1 MRPERKFAA
10 HFTIG
15 LMLCGT
21 ILFCNSSMHAQGA
34 SRLPGG
40 ARYGNSLPALDP
52 LATIQAE
59 SIPPTHG
66 KPQAETISI
75 HELLLPAGAVK
86 EFQRSE
92 KAVRSG
98 DFRTAAEHL
107 RKAIE
112 IAPAFVQAHNNLGAS
127 YIQLNEYESAVTEFE
142 TAIALDT
149 KIEEPYRNL
158 GLGLFLLRR
167 YPEAEVA
174 ARRAMKLDPQR
185 SAARYTLGRILAA
198 EGGSSAEAEQLLRE
212 SVGDFPD
219 ARLPLAQVLLNQ
231 GAADRGVAELRAYL
245 KSGSADPA
253 KREAVQSWIT
263 QVTHNEAKGPD
274 KNTKPA
280 T

>member
-1 MRPERKFAA
+1 MRPKTKLTA
-10 HFTIG
+10 HFAIG
-15 LMLCGT
+15 LTLCGT
-21 ILFCNSSMHAQGA
+21 ILFSTSSMHAQGA

-40 ARYGNSLPALDP
+40 TRYGNALPGLDP

-59 SIPPTHG
+59 VVPPAHI
-66 KPQAETISI
+66 KPQAETISV
-75 HELLLPAGAVK
+75 HELLLPAAAVK
-86 EFQRSE
+86 EFQRSQ
-92 KAVRSG
+92 KAVHSG
-98 DFRTAAEHL
+98 DFRSAAEHL

-174 ARRAMKLDPQR
+174 ARRAMKLDPQH

-198 EGGSSAEAEQLLRE
+198 EGGGSAEVEQLLRQ
-212 SVGDFPD
+212 SVPDFPD

-231 GAADRGVAELRAYL
+231 GATDPAAAELRAYL
-245 KSGSADPA
+245 QSGNADPG
-253 KREAVQSWIT
+253 KRQAVQSWLAQIT
-263 QVTHNEAKGPD
+263 RTEAKGPE
-274 KNTKPA
+274 KNAKPA